1 MIEFAGRG
9 ILLDIEGTTS
19 SVSFVFEVMFPYV
32 RRELN
37 AFLASR
43 WRDPAVQDA
52 VDKIARDAGQA
63 NAAAWLASAQD
74 DPAAQQDAAAQAI
87 VIAEVTSQ
95 MDRDLK
101 ATGLK
106 ALQGLIWDTGFRSGQ
121 MKAHLYPEVLPALRA
136 WKESGR
142 DLRIYSSGS
151 IQAQKL
157 FFGHTEAGD
166 LLSLF
171 SGHYDTTI
179 GGKREAPSYAA
190 IAKDWGLAPSD
201 ILFLSDVP
209 AELAAAKASGLQV
222 GLALRPGNAPVP
234 PDHGFPAIA
243 SFAEVKLK

>member
-19 SVSFVFEVMFPYV
+19 SISFVFEVMFPYV
-32 RRELN
+32 RREL
-37 AFLASR
+37 AGFLKSR
-43 WRDPAVQDA
+43 WSEPATQDT
-52 VDKIARDAGQA
+52 VEKIARDAGHA
-63 NAAAWLASAQD
+63 GAAAWLG
-74 DPAAQQDAAAQAI
+74 AAKDDAAKQAL
-87 VIAEVTSQ
+87 VAAEVISQ

-106 ALQGLIWDTGFRSGQ
+106 ALQGLIWDAGFRSGQ
-121 MKAHLYPEVLPALRA
+121 MKSHLYPDVLPALKA
-136 WKESGR
+136 WKSAGR

-157 FFGHTEAGD
+157 FFGHTESGD

-179 GGKREAPSYAA
+179 GSKREAPSYAA
-190 IAKDWGLAPSD
+190 IAKDWGLAPSE

-209 AELAAAKASGLQV
+209 SELAAAKASGLQV
-222 GLALRPGNAPVP
+222 GLAIRPGNAAAP
-234 PDHGFPAIA
+234 PGHGYPSLE
-243 SFAEVKLK
+243 SFAEVKLV